1 MSHLISAAEL
11 AHEIEDVV
19 VLDVR
24 WALTAGRAGG
34 QGGQGPAG
42 RPDYDAGHVPGAF
55 FVDLDTELAA
65 PPGEGG
71 RHPLPDAATLE
82 RLVRRCGIEPG
93 TRVVVYDGRDS
104 MAAARAWWVL
114 RWAGVRDV
122 RVLDGGFAAW
132 TAAGLPVSTE
142 EPADRHGD
150 GTVHLGSLPT
160 LDASAAAALA
170 REGLLVDARATE
182 RYAGEVEPIDPV
194 AGHVPGAVTSPTA
207 ALVGPDG
214 RFRDDLAEHWAR
226 VVAAEAPEQGV
237 ESDGRAVGVYCGSG
251 VTAAHHVLALAEI
264 GVDTTL
270 YPGSWSEWIR
280 DASRPVATG
289 RTPG

>member
-24 WALTAGRAGG
+24 WALTAGRAAT
-34 QGGQGPAG
+34 QGPVG

-55 FVDLDTELAA
+55 FVDLDAELAG
-65 PPGEGG
+65 PPGDGG

-82 RLVRRCGIEPG
+82 TLVRRCGIEPG

-142 EPADRHGD
+142 EPADRHGE

-160 LDASAAAALA
+160 LDADAAAALA

-207 ALVGPDG
+207 DLVGPDG

-226 VVAAEAPEQGV
+226 VAAAAPA
-237 ESDGRAVGVYCGSG
+237 DGHAVGVYCGSG
-251 VTAAHHVLALAEI
+251 VTAAHPVLALAEI
-264 GVDTTL
+264 GVDATL
-270 YPGSWSEWIR
+270 YPGSWSKWIR

>member
-1 MSHLISAAEL
+1 MSHLISAAAL
-11 AHEIEDVV
+11 ADQLEDVV

-24 WALTAGRAGG
+24 WALTTAGRPASD
-34 QGGQGPAG
+34 GPVG
-42 RPDYDAGHVPGAF
+42 RPDYDLGHVPGAF

-82 RLVRRCGIEPG
+82 RLVRRCGITAG
-93 TRVVVYDGRDS
+93 TRVVVYDARDA

-114 RWAGVRDV
+114 RWAGVPDV

-132 TAAGLPVSTE
+132 TAAGLPVSTQ
-142 EPADRHGD
+142 EPADRHGE
-150 GTVHLGSLPT
+150 GTVHLGTLPT
-160 LDASAAAALA
+160 LDADGAAALA

-194 AGHVPGAVTSPTA
+194 AGHVPGAVTSPTT
-207 ALVGPDG
+207 ALAGPDG
-214 RFRDDLAEHWAR
+214 RFREDLAEHWAT
-226 VVAAEAPEQGV
+226 VVAADGSP
-237 ESDGRAVGVYCGSG
+237 DGRAVGVYCGSG

-264 GVDTTL
+264 GVDATL